1 MSIAAVVWTDSRRH
15 QPRPSE
21 FVLNRTRLGSGTT
34 QPAESRGINKINAFS
49 YFLSAS
55 PAAKKICQI
64 SAFPIVRSASL
75 LLFFLFFFFFLFF
88 LLFFR
93 GWGRG
98 VLVGFFVVVVA
109 VFCTTPYRLTTY
121 YSSGLLQ
128 QNYF

>member
-21 FVLNRTRLGSGTT
+21 FVLNRTRLCSGTT

-64 SAFPIVRSASL
+64 SAFPVVRSASL
-75 LLFFLFFFFFLFF
+75 LYLFIFYFIFSRLGEGSVGGVFL
-88 LLFFR
+88 LLFFVR
-93 GWGRG
+93 P
-98 VLVGFFVVVVA
+98 
-109 VFCTTPYRLTTY
+109 PYRLTTY

-128 QNYF
+128 HNYF